1 MVNSDSQRFASIGAM
16 ICALLCSVALA
27 REPTLGLDEYA
38 HRAWKFGDGFAVAPP
53 IVSFA
58 QTPDGYLWLGS
69 HTGLWRFDG
78 VKAVRWRAPEGR
90 HLPDNWIGSLAV
102 THDGTLWIS
111 TTGGLVSWRDGK
123 LTEYPALAGQEVM
136 ALLVDREGTV
146 WAGTESRATSTGRL
160 CAIRD
165 SVVRCY
171 GEDGSLGQRIY
182 CLYEDDAGHL
192 WFASSS
198 GVWLW
203 RSDKPKLLYPLHD
216 PVWGYFQNLTSGPG
230 GALLVSA
237 YDGIREIVGG
247 EVRALPLPGVLPQVQ
262 PPRVLTDRQGGL
274 WLGTIDSGLRYV
286 HAGSM
291 ESYAKSDG
299 LSGDHI
305 SRMFEDREGNIWVA
319 TVNGLDEFWKVAVA
333 RFSGEPSLSKGR
345 VSAVL
350 ADVDGSIW
358 FATPTGLY
366 RRKDGEMTVYRGPAR
381 RGDMPAR
388 GIAQTAVREIIA
400 TGLPRDTSGSLYQ
413 DHRGRIWLGSPAGLG
428 YLEND
433 RFVPVPGVPGG
444 HVNCV
449 TEDDRG
455 NLWVA
460 HRKLGL
466 LRISPD
472 GKIKAF
478 GWAELGIGE
487 TWRIAFDPAHGGLWL
502 GSVLGEIAFFAD
514 GQIRASYAGD
524 APGKR
529 AVHDLRLDPDGTL
542 WAATEGGLIRLR
554 NGHLTTLSSKDG
566 LPCDIVH
573 ATIDDGA
580 GSYWLYTACG
590 LVRVARSDLDAW
602 SDSGTQGSLS
612 QGAIRTLLLD
622 ASDGVVN
629 TIGEGSFSPNV
640 AKSSDGRLWF
650 ATPDGAMTVDP
661 RHLPRNSVVPSVHIE
676 QVRADRKLYDA
687 SPDLA
692 LPPLVRDLEIDY
704 TALGLAAPERNQFRY
719 KLAGHDADWQ
729 NVGNRRA
736 AFYNDLPPGRYRFQV
751 VAANNSGVWN
761 EQGASLDFYI
771 APAYWQT
778 NWFHALCVAAFVALL
793 WTLYRLRL
801 RQVKR
806 QLNMTLD
813 ARVNERTRIARDL
826 HDTLLQSFQ
835 GLLLRFQTV
844 YEMLP
849 PTSAKEAL
857 GSAIDQTEQAII
869 EGRDAVQGLRAS
881 TVETNDLAVAITRLG
896 EELAEEAGGQTAAG
910 MRVEV
915 EGVPRKLQPIVR
927 DEVYR
932 IASEAL
938 RNAFRHAGAKQIEVE
953 LRYDSRQLR
962 LRIRDDGKGIAP
974 ELLTAGGRV
983 GHFGLHGMRER
994 AKLMGG
1000 KLTVWTAPGSG
1011 TEIDLGVP
1019 AAHAYVASPAPGR
1032 SWLAEKLSRKNA
1044 KVDS

>member
-1 MVNSDSQRFASIGAM
+1 MMNIVSQRFASTGAT
-16 ICALLCSVALA
+16 ICALLLSCSAALA
-27 REPTLGLDEYA
+27 GEATLGLGEHA
-38 HRAWKFGDGFAVAPP
+38 HRTWKFGDGFAVGPP
-53 IVSFA
+53 VISFA
-58 QTPDGYLWLGS
+58 QTPDGYLWLGT
-69 HTGLWRFDG
+69 HAGLWRFDG
-78 VKAVRWRAPEGR
+78 VKAVPWRAPEGQ
-90 HLPDNWIGSLAV
+90 HLPDNSIGSLAA

-123 LTEYPALAGQEVM
+123 LTEYPALAGQEVL

-203 RSDKPKLLYPLHD
+203 RTDKPKLYPLHD
-216 PVWGYFQNLTSGPG
+216 TVWGYFQNLTSGPG

-237 YDGIREIVGG
+237 YNGILEIVGG

-286 HAGSM
+286 QAGSM
-291 ESYAKSDG
+291 ESYAQSDG

-366 RRKDGEMTVYRGPAR
+366 RRKDGGMTVYRGPSH
-381 RGDMPAR
+381 RGEMPAR
-388 GIAQTAVREIIA
+388 GTAQTAVREIIA
-400 TGLPRDTSGSLYQ
+400 TGLPSDTSGSLYQ

-428 YLEND
+428 YLQND

-444 HVNCV
+444 NLNSI

-466 LRISPD
+466 FRISPD
-472 GKIKAF
+472 GQIKAF
-478 GWAELGIGE
+478 GWAELGIGDA
-487 TWRIAFDPAHGGLWL
+487 WRIVFDPARGGLWL

-529 AVHDLRLDPDGTL
+529 AVLDLRLDPDGTL

-554 NGHLTTLSSKDG
+554 NGHLTTLTSKDG
-566 LPCDIVH
+566 LPCDTVR
-573 ATIDDGA
+573 ATIDDGT

-590 LVRVARSDLDAW
+590 LVRVARSDLDAR

-612 QGAIRTLLLD
+612 RRAIRTLLLD

-629 TIGEGSFSPNV
+629 TIGEGSFSPDI
-640 AKSSDGRLWF
+640 AKSPDGRLWF

-661 RHLPRNSVVPSVHIE
+661 RNLARNSLPPPVQIE
-676 QVRADRKLYDA
+676 QITADRKSYDA
-687 SPDLA
+687 SPDLG
-692 LPPLVRDLEIDY
+692 LPPLVHNLEIDY
-704 TALGLAAPERNQFRY
+704 TALSLVVPEKNQFRY
-719 KLAGHDADWQ
+719 KLEGHDPEWQ
-729 NVGNRRA
+729 NVGNRRQ
-736 AFYNDLPPGRYRFQV
+736 AFYSDLGPGNYRFRV
-751 VAANNSGVWN
+751 IASNNSGVWN
-761 EQGASLDFYI
+761 EEGASLDFSI
-771 APAYWQT
+771 APTYWQT
-778 NWFHALCVAAFVALL
+778 DWFRALCIAALILL
-793 WTLYRLRL
+793 LLAAYRLR
-801 RQVKR
+801 VR
-806 QLNMTLD
+806 QLQRTFSMTLD
-813 ARVNERTRIARDL
+813 ARVNERMRIAREL

-835 GLLLRFQTV
+835 SLLPSLQSVFHL
-844 YEMLP
+844 LP
-849 PTSAKEAL
+849 SRPADAKAIVGSIIDEAAE
-857 GSAIDQTEQAII
+857 AIT

-881 TVETNDLAVAITRLG
+881 VMESNDLAEALGALG
-896 EELAEEAGGQTAAG
+896 EELAAEKNAGYPPVLA
-910 MRVEV
+910 VEV
-915 EGVPRKLQPIVR
+915 QGRSRPLRPIVR
-927 DEVYR
+927 DEIFRV
-932 IASEAL
+932 ASEAL
-938 RNAFRHAGAKQIEVE
+938 RNAFAHAAATQIDVE
-953 LRYDSRQLR
+953 LRYDERQFR
-962 LRIRDDGKGIAP
+962 LRVRDDGKGVDSTV
-974 ELLTAGGRV
+974 LRDGGRE
-983 GHFGLHGMRER
+983 GHFGMPGMRER
-994 AKLMGG
+994 AEVIRG
-1000 KLTVWTAPGSG
+1000 KLTVWSAAGSG
-1011 TEIDLGVP
+1011 TEVELVVP
-1019 AAHAYVASPAPGR
+1019 AANAYDESP
-1032 SWLAEKLSRKNA
+1032 SRTQTTP
-1044 KVDS
+1044 SHP